1 MKIKILRIKN
11 NKINEINTAQFSN
24 LNINKQNTNDKNL
37 SSEQKKLLKKLLN

>member
-24 LNINKQNTNDKNL
+24 LNINKQNTNDN
-37 SSEQKKLLKKLLN
+37 N